1 MTRFLA
7 LRRNR
12 KAFSDLRLKVIFGG
26 EILIINKHIMKRKEL
41 FEPPVVTVIDLRM
54 SGTILQ
60 GSVHENVQTEGQLTE
75 DITLTDDWTYEP

>member
-1 MTRFLA
+1 M
-7 LRRNR
+7 
-12 KAFSDLRLKVIFGG
+12 
-26 EILIINKHIMKRKEL
+26 NKSRL